1 MKGQAGRRAFK
12 IDRAK
17 TEDRIMQTHAKD
29 FFKKHLW
36 RVFLPREIRNNL
48 NQPYGDRQRIFLMGT
63 PYHGNLGDQAI
74 AFAGQ
79 ELLGS
84 LPSTEVIEVPK
95 AYTAP
100 SLGLLRQKLRP
111 DDVVAFTGGGNF
123 GDLYPSEEYC
133 RQQIVGTFPEQKIVL
148 LPQSAWFTN
157 KGFLKRTIS
166 FYSKHPNVVLI
177 AREMESYSFL
187 SKNFTNKVFLT
198 PDLVLSQYGHYQHK
212 PTRNGVITIFRSDK
226 EQVYDHGTKQKI
238 IQELEST
245 HDRITQGDTVV
256 DGMVSSLNRRSELN
270 KLWDLISSHELAI
283 TDRLHGLI
291 FGLITCTPTLFLE
304 TNNRKLTSTYQTWLA
319 DLPWVRP
326 WKPELQPLQYAL
338 QELST
343 YTPCPSQKERLSRA
357 FDPIRDLLSINSNDR
372 CHTHY

>member
-1 MKGQAGRRAFK
+1 MGQRA
-12 IDRAK
+12 
-17 TEDRIMQTHAKD
+17 
-29 FFKKHLW
+29 
-36 RVFLPREIRNNL
+36 
-48 NQPYGDRQRIFLMGT
+48 
-63 PYHGNLGDQAI
+63 
-74 AFAGQ
+74 
-79 ELLGS
+79 S
-84 LPSTEVIEVPK
+84 
-95 AYTAP
+95 
-100 SLGLLRQKLRP
+100 
-111 DDVVAFTGGGNF
+111 
-123 GDLYPSEEYC
+123 
-133 RQQIVGTFPEQKIVL
+133 
-148 LPQSAWFTN
+148 
-157 KGFLKRTIS
+157 
-166 FYSKHPNVVLI
+166 
-177 AREMESYSFL
+177 
-187 SKNFTNKVFLT
+187 
-198 PDLVLSQYGHYQHK
+198 
-212 PTRNGVITIFRSDK
+212 
-226 EQVYDHGTKQKI
+226 
-238 IQELEST
+238 EST